1 MIGKLN
7 ARSAATH
14 KAGDYGDG
22 GGLRL
27 IVSPAGKAKWVF
39 RFSWQG
45 KPKNMGLGSRDV
57 LSLAEARDA
66 RDQARKLVAVGVN
79 PLEARK
85 SAKKAAAKR
94 PTFGEMADTLIASK
108 QPEWRN
114 AKHKDQWVMTLE
126 TYCNSIRL
134 KPVDEIDT
142 ADILGVLKPLWQR
155 VPETAARLR
164 GRIEHVIDAARALG
178 HVSQNEANPARWRGH
193 LDKLLPK
200 RQKLTRGH
208 HPAMPYAELPAFMSA
223 LRQRESISVLALE
236 VTILCATRT
245 SETLGARW
253 SEIDLNN
260 KIWTIPAIRMKA
272 GKEHR
277 VPLVGRALEI
287 FKKLND
293 SKIGEYVFFS
303 PRSKK
308 NPSNSAEPLS
318 NMSMEMVLR
327 RMEIQNA
334 TVHGFR
340 SSFRD
345 WAGDNTYFPRE
356 VCEAA
361 LAHVVSGVEGD
372 YRRQD
377 ALEKRRALME
387 LWDSYCCAHGKN
399 SQLVHSELDSQ

>member
-1 MIGKLN
+1 M
-7 ARSAATH
+7 
-14 KAGDYGDG
+14 
-22 GGLRL
+22 RL

-85 SAKKAAAKR
+85 AAKQAAAKR

-126 TYCNSIRL
+126 TYCSSIRS

-142 ADILGVLKPLWQR
+142 ADILSVLKPLWQR

-260 KIWTIPAIRMKA
+260 KVWTIPAIRMKA

-303 PRSKK
+303 SRSKK
-308 NPSNSAEPLS
+308 NPSNSEGPLS

-345 WAGDNTYFPRE
+345 WAGDNTHYPRE

-361 LAHVVSGVEGD
+361 LAHVVAGVEGD
-372 YRRQD
+372 YRRLD
-377 ALEKRRALME
+377 ALEKRRQLMVD
-387 LWDSYCCAHGKN
+387 WSNFCCLN
-399 SQLVHSELDSQ
+399 SKTIIPIIKQKIKQA

>member
-1 MIGKLN
+1 MVGKLN
-7 ARSAATH
+7 ARSAATN
-14 KAGDYGDG
+14 KPGDYGDG

-27 IVSPAGKAKWVF
+27 IVSSTGNAKWVF

-66 RDQARKLVAVGVN
+66 RDQARKLVAGGVN
-79 PLEARK
+79 PLEARNA
-85 SAKKAAAKR
+85 AKQAAAKR

-114 AKHKDQWVMTLE
+114 EKHMSQWVMTLQS
-126 TYCNSIRL
+126 YCSSIRS

-142 ADILGVLKPLWQR
+142 VDVLSVLKPLWQR
-155 VPETAARLR
+155 APETAARLR

-178 HVSQNEANPARWRGH
+178 HVGQNEANPARWRGH

-200 RQKLTRGH
+200 RHKLNRGH
-208 HPAMPYAELPAFMSA
+208 HAAMPYADVPAFIVK
-223 LRQRESISVLALE
+223 LQRRVSIASLALE

-245 SETLGARW
+245 GETLGARW
-253 SEIDLNN
+253 SEIDLENR
-260 KIWTIPAIRMKA
+260 IWLIPKDRMKA

-277 VPLVGRALEI
+277 IPLVGRTLEI
-287 FKKLND
+287 FQELYKEKV
-293 SKIGEYVFFS
+293 GEYVFFS
-303 PRSKK
+303 ASSDK
-308 NPSNSAEPLS
+308 PLS
-318 NMSMEMVLR
+318 NMSMQMVLR
-327 RMEIQNA
+327 RMEIHNA

-345 WAGDNTYFPRE
+345 WAGDNTHFPRE

-387 LWDSYCCAHGKN
+387 EWDSYCCAHEKN
-399 SQLVHSELDSQ
+399 SQLVNSQLVSQ